1 MDFSLLTL
9 AAQEIKSAISAI
21 QAGKKFTALKHG
33 GQAAVHVGDFGAAW
47 QGEDQS
53 SITMSFAAL
62 EMQYETASAGDVL
75 ERLES
80 ELSAPRATD
89 ADAKLGPIALFLI
102 QLALR
107 KLLERILK

>member
-1 MDFSLLTL
+1 MDFALLTL
-9 AAQEIKSAISAI
+9 AAQEIKSAVSAI

-47 QGEDQS
+47 QGEDQAS
-53 SITMSFAAL
+53 TTMSFAAM
-62 EMQYETASAGDVL
+62 ETQYENASVEDVL
-75 ERLES
+75 ERLDA
-80 ELSAPRATD
+80 ELSAPRAAD